1 VASKDDKKQTDAPA
15 SKATPTFDPKPV
27 NVGGESLVDRVYPY
41 RKKIGLFVLMGFGVW
56 AVIAIVIHFRD
67 SGREKKTDKLAAV
80 LDVGDRKVADPS
92 MPPDPTTAAVKD
104 KDPTFAT
111 PQERANAV
119 LDALVKQGTDA
130 AGPTYRASL
139 LVQAGKLDDAIAEYK
154 KGEHQKGIDGVL
166 AREGLGIAQEMKAA
180 NEKDPAAQQ
189 KGLEESLATFATMQP
204 DDKGPRYA
212 YALYHQGRLLG
223 QLNKTADAKAMYEK
237 AKEAAKDS
245 SELAPLIEQ
254 RLATLGT

>member
-1 VASKDDKKQTDAPA
+1 MADKDDKKQTDAPA
-15 SKATPTFDPKPV
+15 SKATPNFDPKPV

-41 RKKIGLFVLMGFGVW
+41 RKKIGIFVVMGFGVW

-67 SGREKKTDKLAAV
+67 SGREKKTDRLAAV
-80 LDVGDRKVADPS
+80 LDVGERKVADPGA
-92 MPPDPTTAAVKD
+92 PPDPNAVKD

-111 PQERANAV
+111 AQERANAV

-154 KGEHQKGIDGVL
+154 KAEHKKGVDGVL
-166 AREGLGIAQEMKAA
+166 AREGLGLALEMKASS
-180 NEKDPAAQQ
+180 EKDQALVQ
-189 KGLEESLATFATMQP
+189 KGFEEALATFAAMQP
-204 DDKGPRYA
+204 DAQGPRYA
-212 YALYHQGRLLG
+212 YALYHQARLLG
-223 QLNKTADAKAMYEK
+223 LLNKTADSKAMYEK

-254 RLATLGT
+254 RLASLGT

>member
-15 SKATPTFDPKPV
+15 SKATPNFDPKPV
-27 NVGGESLVDRVYPY
+27 NVGGESLIDRVYPY
-41 RKKIGLFVLMGFGVW
+41 RKKIGVFVLMGFGVW

-80 LDVGDRKVADPS
+80 LDVADRKVADPS
-92 MPPDPTTAAVKD
+92 APPDPNGLKD

-139 LVQAGKLDDAIAEYK
+139 LVQAGKLDEAITEYK
-154 KGEHQKGIDGVL
+154 KGEHLKGIDGVL

-180 NEKDPAAQQ
+180 NEKDPATQQ

-204 DDKGPRYA
+204 DDKGPRYG
-212 YALYHQGRLLG
+212 YALYHQARLLG